1 MELAKLV
8 GGSYNL
14 SNVANVWLIE
24 YYKTDR
30 AWNNYVSVSPLL
42 VAHEQKDARL
52 TTVDGRTKSVS

>member
-30 AWNNYVSVSPLL
+30 A
-42 VAHEQKDARL
+42 
-52 TTVDGRTKSVS
+52 